1 MATTA
6 KARQNGNEQS
16 RKLSREE
23 RKQERAQ
30 EKERRRERDRAERE
44 ADRERRER
52 ARWKTVGYDA
62 QGRLIGDDGYLMTPA
77 RTRLHRLCD
86 AFFFLMIAT
95 FLAAV
100 ACIGFSYFQGQQLTE
115 WELIAY
121 GGNEFHGLSVATM
134 LRVEAFYLLF
144 VTATCLFANMKG
156 MAWLYDGFAVRPVRI
171 VALVM
176 GVVSAVYFI
185 VAVGVAGIPE
195 PVSLIV
201 AVLAI
206 LLMRFVSSVEA
217 ERPTLKRPKVART
230 EVKRR

>member
-1 MATTA
+1 MTTTA
-6 KARQNGNEQS
+6 QAQKRKGEQP
-16 RKLSREE
+16 RKLSKEE
-23 RKQERAQ
+23 RKQQRAQ

-62 QGRLIGDDGYLMTPA
+62 QGNLIGDDGYEMTPA
-77 RTRLHRLCD
+77 RARLHRLCD
-86 AFFFLMIAT
+86 AFFFLMVVA

-115 WELIAY
+115 WELVAY
-121 GGNEFHGLSVATM
+121 GGNEFRGLSVATM

-171 VALVM
+171 VAAVM

-185 VAVGVAGIPE
+185 VAVAVAGIPE
-195 PVSLIV
+195 PVSLVV

-206 LLMRFVSSVEA
+206 LLMRFVASAEA
-217 ERPTLKRPKVART
+217 ERPTLRRPKVART

>member
-6 KARQNGNEQS
+6 KAQS
-16 RKLSREE
+16 RKLTKEE

-30 EKERRRERDRAERE
+30 EKARRRERDRAERE

-52 ARWKTVGYDA
+52 ARWKTVAYDA
-62 QGRLIGDDGYLMTPA
+62 QDRLIGDDGYLMTPA
-77 RTRLHRLCD
+77 RTRLHHLCN
-86 AFFFLMIAT
+86 AFFFLMVVA

-100 ACIGFSYFQGQQLTE
+100 GCIALSYFQGQQLTE
-115 WELIAY
+115 WELVAY

-156 MAWLYDGFAVRPVRI
+156 MGWLYDGLEARPVRI
-171 VALVM
+171 VGGLM

-185 VAVGVAGIPE
+185 VAVAVAGIPE

-217 ERPTLKRPKVART
+217 ERPTLRRPKVART